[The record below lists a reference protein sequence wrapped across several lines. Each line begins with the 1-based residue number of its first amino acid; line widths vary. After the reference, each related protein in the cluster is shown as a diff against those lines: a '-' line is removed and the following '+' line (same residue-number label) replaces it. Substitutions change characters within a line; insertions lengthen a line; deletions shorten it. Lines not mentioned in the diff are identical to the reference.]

1 MISGGLHM
9 MLQGEP
15 PEKCATQ
22 VSIAMGV
29 PPWKVYIM
37 ENPIQLDEFVFL
49 VRLQPSMDW
58 NPDHNVRLRNPGSRE
73 RLTPELVT

>member
-1 MISGGLHM
+1 MMISGGLHM

-37 ENPIQLDEFVFL
+37 ENPIQLDEFVFFGKVAL
-49 VRLQPSMDW
+49 YGLE
-58 NPDHNVRLRNPGSRE
+58 SRS
-73 RLTPELVT
+73 